1 MGPES
6 ITSETLAKRIDFL
19 RGIDLFADIDNDR
32 LAILAGNLFS
42 RKYKKMEIIFHQGD
56 DSHTLY
62 LIVKGKVRIY
72 STSPGGEETSYRI
85 FSERDVIG
93 EFAAIDGQPRSTTA
107 KAMEDCVLIE
117 LERSKFLEYLTQMPE
132 LSMGLIKH
140 LVDKLRW
147 TTDYAET
154 IARYDAKGRLLHIIL
169 QYNDLFGHEIEAGR
183 VYEYKLYMNQE
194 DLASM
199 IGARR
204 EWVNRIL
211 QKWRK
216 KGLLEVK
223 RGKVRILDLPAVVQE
238 RNRRMD
244 IYDEDGEW

>member
-1 MGPES
+1 MGPDS
-6 ITSETLAKRIDFL
+6 VTGDTLAKRIDFL
-19 RGIDLFADIDNDR
+19 RQIDLFADLDGGK
-32 LAILAGNLFS
+32 LEILAGDLS
-42 RKYKKMEIIFHQGD
+42 ARKYKKMEIIFHQGD

-62 LIVKGKVRIY
+62 IIAKGKVRIY

-85 FSERDVIG
+85 FSEKDVIG

-107 KAMEDCVLIE
+107 KAMVNCVLIE
-117 LERSKFLEYLTQMPE
+117 LERSKFLDHVEQMPD
-132 LSMGLIKH
+132 LSLGLIKH

-147 TTDYAET
+147 TTNFAET

-169 QYNDLFGHEIEAGR
+169 QYNDLFGKEIQAGK
-183 VYEYKLYMNQE
+183 VYELDLYMNQE
-194 DLASM
+194 DLASLV
-199 IGARR
+199 GARR

-223 RGKVRILDLPAVVQE
+223 RGKVRILDLPSVVQE

-244 IYDEDGEW
+244 IYDEDDEW

>member
-1 MGPES
+1 MGPDS
-6 ITSETLAKRIDFL
+6 ITTETLAKRVDFL
-19 RGIDLFADIDNDR
+19 REIDLFAGMEDGK
-32 LAILAGNLFS
+32 LEILAGNLFS
-42 RKYKKMEIIFHQGD
+42 RKYRKMDIIFHQGD

-85 FSERDVIG
+85 FSEKDVIG

-117 LERSKFLEYLTQMPE
+117 LERSKFLSYLEQMPE

-169 QYNDLFGHEIEAGR
+169 QYNDLFGREIEAGK

-211 QKWRK
+211 QQWRK
-216 KGLLEVK
+216 KGLLEA
-223 RGKVRILDLPAVVQE
+223 RHGKIKILDLQAVEKE
-238 RNRRMD
+238 RDSRMD
-244 IYDEDGEW
+244 IYADGDEW